1 MLEVKNNSGWRPVGH
16 CVLLRAFELA
26 DKQSRLHL
34 PDAVTMNS
42 AACERQGI
50 VVAIGADCW
59 NGEREHPRAKVGDKV
74 MVTQYAGGVI
84 KGADGFI
91 YKMIPDH
98 SIYAVLETENG

>member
-1 MLEVKNNSGWRPVGH
+1 
-16 CVLLRAFELA
+16 LRAFELA